1 MANYNSLLRRA
12 SILAAVFAIAGCGS
26 VTTLQ
31 APQVNT
37 TSSVVEAKAVPP
49 QSAFK
54 VVKATVIQL
63 LPEDNDGLTH
73 QNFKVRAI
81 NPNEGRI
88 YEVNN
93 STTHGS
99 KVPNL
104 KVGDVLEIRGTT
116 YQNKDKFGLH
126 WTHMADKP
134 GDAGYIKTADGKIYQ

>member
-1 MANYNSLLRRA
+1 MLRRA
-12 SILAAVFAIAGCGS
+12 SILAAIIAIAGCGS

-31 APQVNT
+31 APQVSA

-73 QNFKVRAI
+73 QNFKVKAI
-81 NPNEGRI
+81 SPDAGRV

-116 YQNKDKFGLH
+116 YQNKDRYGLH
-126 WTHMADKP
+126 WTHKADKS
-134 GDAGYIKTADGKIYQ
+134 GDAGYIKTADGKIYE

>member
-1 MANYNSLLRRA
+1 LANVNPLLRRA
-12 SILAAVFAIAGCGS
+12 SILAAILAIAGCGS
-26 VTTLQ
+26 ATTLQ
-31 APQVNT
+31 APQVT

-63 LPEDNDGLTH
+63 LPDDNVGLTH
-73 QNFKVRAI
+73 QNFKVKAI
-81 NPNEGRI
+81 TPDTGRV

-99 KVPNL
+99 MVPDL

-116 YQNKDKFGLH
+116 YQNKDKYGLH
-126 WTHMADKP
+126 WTHKADKP
-134 GDAGYIKTADGKIYQ
+134 GDAGYIKTADGTIYQ